1 MGQFCGRLG
10 VVVVSLVGLVA
21 AGAPAAMVSM
31 EAGEGLT
38 FRVEA
43 SGEAFIVNPTDAA
56 ISFDGYE
63 IRSAAS
69 LLDTSGWLSLSGR
82 AFGEAGLSD
91 QLGPGVATFME
102 MRRSAAYMAEASL
115 ASLATLGPG
124 DAFSIGTAAPDAT
137 YQDLRIKY
145 INSYASTSTFMAL
158 DIAGLAPPPPPEP
171 EPMDPVT
178 APPAPEPVEP
188 EPAAPAPEPVAPA
201 PEPVEPEPMDPV
213 TVPPAP
219 EPVDPEPVAPA
230 PEPVEPEPMDPVT
243 APPAPESIEPEP
255 AAPAPEPEPM
265 EPVTVPPAPE
275 PVEPGIE
282 WGDPVIDL
290 PVWVTVVGVY
300 EPIFLG
306 DLIPIER
313 WLDGPGELAPIA
325 GEPFFAITA
334 EDIALETYARYL
346 VTTDG
351 LMLGPAIPEP
361 TAATLLLGGAM
372 VAARRRRRRPA

>member
-178 APPAPEPVEP
+178 APPAPE
-188 EPAAPAPEPVAPA
+188 
-201 PEPVEPEPMDPV
+201 
-213 TVPPAP
+213 
-219 EPVDPEPVAPA
+219 
-230 PEPVEPEPMDPVT
+230 
-243 APPAPESIEPEP
+243 SIEPEP